1 MNQFEARFICHD
13 AKKSLF
19 QKAGKDEINENEK
32 LIQNSRNSKKINNL
46 RRALNDELL
55 ISDIYFTEQEE
66 NARDQL
72 MDNALNRDGICI
84 LVNLDNELAHSLR
97 MKI

>member
-1 MNQFEARFICHD
+1 MNQFEAKFICHD
-13 AKKSLF
+13 AKKSFFKKL
-19 QKAGKDEINENEK
+19 GKDEINENEK

-55 ISDIYFTEQEE
+55 ISDISFTEQEE
-66 NARDQL
+66 NTSDQL
-72 MDNALNRDGICI
+72 MDNALNGDGICI
-84 LVNLDNELAHSLR
+84 LVNLDSEMTHLLR

>member
-1 MNQFEARFICHD
+1 MMRRKVSF
-13 AKKSLF
+13 KKL
-19 QKAGKDEINENEK
+19 GKDEINENEK

-55 ISDIYFTEQEE
+55 ISDISFTEQEE
-66 NARDQL
+66 NAMDQL

-84 LVNLDNELAHSLR
+84 LVNLDNKLTHLLR